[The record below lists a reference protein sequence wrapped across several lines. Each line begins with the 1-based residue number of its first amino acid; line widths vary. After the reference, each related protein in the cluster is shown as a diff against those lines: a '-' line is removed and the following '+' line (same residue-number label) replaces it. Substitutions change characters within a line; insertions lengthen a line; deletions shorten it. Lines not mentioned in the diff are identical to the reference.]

1 MQLNNNNGEDNSNE
15 NNSINRIM
23 DDFMTMLMDT
33 TTQNRELVRDI
44 SNMNNRLLS
53 LQENTLTILLNITN
67 TNARS
72 TPTNTDDHT
81 NAAIAAGL
89 ESANNVKISQTN
101 TPWKS
106 SQCETLCY
114 RCRYY
119 GHNIFNCPNIK
130 DEYHNACLKCYQDG
144 HYSQNCSN
152 EKVAPPFKDNFNPP
166 HILKQQ
172 QQ

>member
-44 SNMNNRLLS
+44 SNMNNRLL
-53 LQENTLTILLNITN
+53 T
-67 TNARS
+67 
-72 TPTNTDDHT
+72 
-81 NAAIAAGL
+81 GL

>member
-15 NNSINRIM
+15 NNSVNRIM

-44 SNMNNRLLS
+44 SNMNNRLL
-53 LQENTLTILLNITN
+53 T
-67 TNARS
+67 
-72 TPTNTDDHT
+72 
-81 NAAIAAGL
+81 GL

-106 SQCETLCY
+106 SQSETLCY

-119 GHNIFNCPNIK
+119 VRIAQMK
-130 DEYHNACLKCYQDG
+130 
-144 HYSQNCSN
+144 
-152 EKVAPPFKDNFNPP
+152 KVAPPFKDNFNPP

>member
-1 MQLNNNNGEDNSNE
+1 MQLNNNNEDNSNE
-15 NNSINRIM
+15 NNSVNRIM

-44 SNMNNRLLS
+44 SNMNNRLL
-53 LQENTLTILLNITN
+53 T
-67 TNARS
+67 
-72 TPTNTDDHT
+72 
-81 NAAIAAGL
+81 GL

-106 SQCETLCY
+106 SQSETLCY

-130 DEYHNACLKCYQDG
+130 DEYHNSCLKCYQDG